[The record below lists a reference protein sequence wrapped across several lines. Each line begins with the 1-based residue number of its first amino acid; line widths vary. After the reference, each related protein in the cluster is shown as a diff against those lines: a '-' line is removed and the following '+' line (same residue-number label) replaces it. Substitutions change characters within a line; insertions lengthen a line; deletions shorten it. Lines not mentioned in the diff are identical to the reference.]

1 MLGLD
6 TAEREGWWS
15 GYDWVVRLNPDVI
28 IRDDA
33 FLRTQMARDD
43 VDAIFANCRT
53 WRPRDVLVMTDFTA
67 WRPKAVRMGAFRLPA
82 GHTTDCG
89 GRDAWIKVQK
99 CNSEKSATAAFRQ
112 VLASGRYALL
122 PNAKGPSGHCR
133 VDGRFSSVVH
143 AHDYADRCRADL
155 ARRSYALPT
164 PTRDPAAA
172 RCYAKRYQ
180 DVERKLCPSGRY
192 QPSCAEK
199 MRGHYVAHGAEE
211 GRVYGCSGE
220 RDSFKPTA

>member
-1 MLGLD
+1 
-6 TAEREGWWS
+6 
-15 GYDWVVRLNPDVI
+15 
-28 IRDDA
+28 
-33 FLRTQMARDD
+33 MARDD
-43 VDAIFANCRT
+43 VDAIFANCRK
-53 WRPRDVLVMTDFTA
+53 WRPRDILVMTDFTA
-67 WRPKAVRMGAFRLPA
+67 WRPKAVRVGAFRLPA
-82 GHTTDCG
+82 GHTTGCG
-89 GRDAWIKVQK
+89 GRDAWNNVQK

-143 AHDYADRCRADL
+143 VHDYHERCRADL
-155 ARRSYALPT
+155 AHRSYALPT

-192 QPSCAEK
+192 QPSCAET

-220 RDSFKPTA
+220 CDSFRDVCVGRKYHITK